1 MPSPPLHHPLLDFL
15 FPHSFGSMSMIT
27 LLSIV
32 PLAYTTPSESEPAL
46 DQFRFATVYSND
58 MVLQSKPKRA
68 VVWGMCPPGDTV
80 TVNFAGQKIAATTQ
94 MYGGNSTWTATL
106 PATAISFD
114 GQVITATSTKATS
127 NKTVV
132 CRFRHV
138 HVLPLCVRHRLC
150 IPACVC
156 A

>member
-1 MPSPPLHHPLLDFL
+1 
-15 FPHSFGSMSMIT
+15 MSMIT

-114 GQVITATSTKATS
+114 GPSTVRSSPPPRPKPPQT
-127 NKTVV
+127 
-132 CRFRHV
+132 RR
-138 HVLPLCVRHRLC
+138 LCVAFVMCMCCH
-150 IPACVC
+150 C